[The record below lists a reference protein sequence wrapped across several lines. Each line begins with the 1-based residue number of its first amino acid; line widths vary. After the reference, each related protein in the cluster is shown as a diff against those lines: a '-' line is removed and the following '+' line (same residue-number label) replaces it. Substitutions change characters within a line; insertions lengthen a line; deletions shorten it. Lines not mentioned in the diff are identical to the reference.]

1 VDGGNRAL
9 LRDGSEFQGW
19 QCMTRLTS
27 SFWVQAY
34 IKKLN
39 LIGVP
44 AFVVSHGDDTA
55 GAIIV
60 KVNKLNGDAI
70 LFERSF
76 SLEKNI
82 SQWSKSQS
90 GDEKELDEL
99 LSRQL
104 SRDSDLWIVEI
115 ESRQGNAYLD
125 DI

>member
-1 VDGGNRAL
+1 MN
-9 LRDGSEFQGW
+9 
-19 QCMTRLTS
+19 RLTS

-39 LIGVP
+39 LLGVP

-60 KVNKLNGDAI
+60 KVNKLNGDAV

-76 SLEKNI
+76 SLDKNLN
-82 SQWSKSQS
+82 QWFKFES

-99 LSRQL
+99 LTRQL
-104 SRDSDLWIVEI
+104 SRDRDLWIVEI
-115 ESRQGNAYLD
+115 ESREGDPFLD

>member
-1 VDGGNRAL
+1 MN
-9 LRDGSEFQGW
+9 
-19 QCMTRLTS
+19 RLTS

-39 LIGVP
+39 LLGVP

-60 KVNKLNGDAI
+60 KVNKLNGDAV

-76 SLEKNI
+76 SLDKNLN
-82 SQWSKSQS
+82 QWSKFES

-104 SRDSDLWIVEI
+104 SRDRDLWIVEI
-115 ESRQGNAYLD
+115 ESREGDPFLD
-125 DI
+125 DV

>member
-1 VDGGNRAL
+1 
-9 LRDGSEFQGW
+9 
-19 QCMTRLTS
+19 MTRVNS

-34 IKKLN
+34 IKRLN
-39 LIGVP
+39 LMGVP

-82 SQWSKSQS
+82 SLWSKIQS
-90 GDEKELDEL
+90 GNEKELDEL
-99 LSRQL
+99 LSRQI
-104 SRDSDLWIVEI
+104 SRDRDLWIVEV
-115 ESRQGNAYLD
+115 ESCQGDPFLD

>member
-1 VDGGNRAL
+1 MN
-9 LRDGSEFQGW
+9 
-19 QCMTRLTS
+19 CLTS

-39 LIGVP
+39 LLGVP

-60 KVNKLNGDAI
+60 KVNKLNGDAV

-76 SLEKNI
+76 SLDKNLN
-82 SQWSKSQS
+82 QWSKFES

-104 SRDSDLWIVEI
+104 SRDRDLWIVEI
-115 ESRQGNAYLD
+115 ESRQGDPFLD